1 MHLDRK
7 LTWQKHIFT
16 KRKQLGL
23 KLSSLNWLIGKNSN
37 MTLDNKLLVYK
48 TILKPI
54 WTYGIQLWGS
64 AAKTN
69 IDIIQRFQ
77 SKVLRQLAR
86 APRIVTNDTIHKDV
100 SIATVSQ
107 EVNLYAMSYA

>member
-1 MHLDRK
+1 ME
-7 LTWQKHIFT
+7 F
-16 KRKQLGL
+16 
-23 KLSSLNWLIGKNSN
+23 NC
-37 MTLDNKLLVYK
+37 
-48 TILKPI
+48 
-54 WTYGIQLWGS
+54 

-86 APRIVTNDTIHKDV
+86 APRIVTNDTIHKDL

-107 EVNLYAMSYA
+107 EVNLYAMNYAKRLHNHPYSCQYFGRT